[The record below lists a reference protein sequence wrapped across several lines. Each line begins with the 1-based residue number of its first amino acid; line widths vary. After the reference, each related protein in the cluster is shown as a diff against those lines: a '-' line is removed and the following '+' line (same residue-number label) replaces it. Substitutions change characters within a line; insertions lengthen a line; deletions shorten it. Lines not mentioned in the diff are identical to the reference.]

1 MKTLSQSALMYAS
14 LPNCDILDKKIFED
28 IPEPNFY
35 YWLATDVPTDFKSN
49 FLSCCNKTV
58 WIKFN
63 QSINWMTINQSI
75 NQLNFSTHNV
85 LGTINYHI
93 TINVLFFNRNLY
105 VHVKCAG

>member
-14 LPNCDILDKKIFED
+14 LPNCDILDKKSLED

-35 YWLATDVPTDFKSN
+35 YWLATVVPTDFKSN

-75 NQLNFSTHNV
+75 NQLNFSPYNV

-93 TINVLFFNRNLY
+93 TNVLFFNKHLY